1 MAGRRRWPARALVGA
16 GIPGGSGESALG
28 PVAPRLAG
36 HPHPDR
42 RRPRLALQSPTRSW
56 KPPRRT
62 CSAPRAGRPT
72 PHPAGCWPRPALQS
86 PTHSRKPTARPHKL
100 GPSVPCH
107 HPSHGRPSA
116 CNAARRDSPPATPGK
131 SLPNRD
137 IRAST
142 MPFTRPS
149 MADQST
155 VAPNTFR
162 PGRQCARP
170 PASASLGAGGSAS
183 TPRKPQPGRTRAARS
198 GPLRISGRGVWRP
211 PRPSRGPGPRSTP
224 PAPRASPRR
233 RGGTS
238 GPGRRPARGW
248 RGRGGGRRREGRG
261 RGRGRG

>member
-56 KPPRRT
+56 KPPPRT

-86 PTHSRKPTARPHKL
+86 PTHSRKPTAPPHKL

-107 HPSHGRPSA
+107 HPSHGRPPA
-116 CNAARRDSPPATPGK
+116 CNASRRDSPPATPGK

-149 MADQST
+149 SALYGGPVHGCAQRIPAGST
-155 VAPNTFR
+155 VRTAAGISP
-162 PGRQCARP
+162 ARRGEVRLP
-170 PASASLGAGGSAS
+170 LPENCSPHAGGAVRT
-183 TPRKPQPGRTRAARS
+183 TPDQRPRRVAAAETIPRARS
-198 GPLRISGRGVWRP
+198 
-211 PRPSRGPGPRSTP
+211 
-224 PAPRASPRR
+224 A
-233 RGGTS
+233 
-238 GPGRRPARGW
+238 
-248 RGRGGGRRREGRG
+248 
-261 RGRGRG
+261 